1 MQSEQ
6 QRPPP
11 PAYAQ
16 HEPESFHLPSVP
28 THLPHTQQSNG
39 RLPGIKSLDLPDATP
54 TARHTPHS
62 SIELS
67 PRAHLDGAQWG
78 QLPSL
83 HGATFPR
90 VPEGLPRMSED
101 IGSPMD
107 TASVWSAQD
116 EKARRETSVSMDDP
130 DVRLAAEALSG
141 LGNPGTSTLQ
151 PLEYFM
157 VGSSILIGA
166 RLRTVTN
173 CALTHTLCAI
183 TYC

>member
-1 MQSEQ
+1 
-6 QRPPP
+6 
-11 PAYAQ
+11 
-16 HEPESFHLPSVP
+16 
-28 THLPHTQQSNG
+28 
-39 RLPGIKSLDLPDATP
+39 
-54 TARHTPHS
+54 
-62 SIELS
+62 
-67 PRAHLDGAQWG
+67 
-78 QLPSL
+78 
-83 HGATFPR
+83 
-90 VPEGLPRMSED
+90 MSED